1 MTSLVTGRLWG
12 PDEICPKPKQCFQ
25 FLFVSFSCNHISTL
39 QISIL
44 LSYTLPETNE
54 LHLKMYGW
62 KTIISFWGPAY
73 FLGRA
78 VSFRDGILLSY
89 SLLPYL

>member
-44 LSYTLPETNE
+44 LSYTLPETNIAPE
-54 LHLKMYGW
+54 NVWLEDDHFLL
-62 KTIISFWGPAY
+62 GPGLFSGA
-73 FLGRA
+73 
-78 VSFRDGILLSY
+78 SC
-89 SLLPYL
+89 